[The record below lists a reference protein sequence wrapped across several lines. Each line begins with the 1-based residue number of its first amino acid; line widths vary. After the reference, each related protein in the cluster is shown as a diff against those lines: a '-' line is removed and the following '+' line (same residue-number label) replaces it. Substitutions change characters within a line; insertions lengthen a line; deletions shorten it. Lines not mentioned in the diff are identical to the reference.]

1 MACMIKIM
9 RTDGC
14 GGFRSR
20 KGIAYIWALIEK
32 AHAQDAM
39 AVAVVAMHAYQMKQ
53 KPQNHL
59 RDKPK

>member
-14 GGFRSR
+14 GGFGSR

-53 KPQNHL
+53 RHQHHL
-59 RDKPK
+59 RQIPK